1 VQKYDYDAFGN
12 ILTEQDANFENPY
25 TYTARERDKESG
37 LYFYRARYLDPRLG
51 RFLQPDPWPGSLS
64 LPQSLNAYP
73 YVGNKPTHFVD
84 PNGRISHLILHGA
97 IEFYESFI
105 HPHEAGDKE
114 YEQEFLDAYNE
125 SAKKAEETKQILK
138 DMDRLTKELEESSE
152 WMDEKYKKWLEEQN
166 ETKDPNE
173 GNQTQN
179 GTPCP

>member
-1 VQKYDYDAFGN
+1 M
-12 ILTEQDANFENPY
+12 
-25 TYTARERDKESG
+25 
-37 LYFYRARYLDPRLG
+37 
-51 RFLQPDPWPGSLS
+51 
-64 LPQSLNAYP
+64 
-73 YVGNKPTHFVD
+73 D